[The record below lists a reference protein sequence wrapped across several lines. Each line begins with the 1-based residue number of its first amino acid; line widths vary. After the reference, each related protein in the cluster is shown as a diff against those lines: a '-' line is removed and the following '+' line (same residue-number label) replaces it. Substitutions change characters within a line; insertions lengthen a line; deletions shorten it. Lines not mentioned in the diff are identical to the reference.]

1 MRIVD
6 KLHLRTKLLFLFFL
20 ISSGLIVVGILGHA
34 NMNAM
39 KKNLDELYFGSF
51 IPVDEL
57 NTLIRLYHD
66 GVAST
71 VYMVKDGAIAPF
83 EASERLS
90 VTLDEIDRIWTSYA
104 SHYKSKDELLY
115 VNYTAH
121 TIENVNV
128 DIKRLIRICQDGR
141 EVGKISTRNVAN
153 TVEKMQTVLRKLLEY
168 ERDIA
173 KHQRKGFLNT
183 FDDTT
188 LQLGILL
195 PLIIGAIMILSLII
209 FRSIHT
215 DQQILEKTSK
225 MLLDANT
232 ELERSSFTD
241 SLTDIYNRRYFN
253 IIYERELKRAKRNGS
268 YLTFMMLDIDYFK
281 LYNDTYGHLEG
292 DNALKAVATEIKKT
306 LHRPGDYLFRLGGE
320 EFGVIITETDA
331 QNSKMMAEK
340 IRRNIE
346 ALQIEHAHNTA
357 SHYVTVSIGLTT
369 LIPSVALKEA
379 VILSEADVNLYKAKE
394 NGRNQIAVST
404 SILNKNDD
412 RSRGVVA

>member
-1 MRIVD
+1 
-6 KLHLRTKLLFLFFL
+6 
-20 ISSGLIVVGILGHA
+20 
-34 NMNAM
+34 MNAM
-39 KKNLDELYFGSF
+39 KKNMDELYFGSF

-57 NTLIRLYHD
+57 NSLIHLYHE
-66 GVAST
+66 GVEST
-71 VYMVKDGAIAPF
+71 VYRLKEDAISPF
-83 EASERLS
+83 KASEKLS
-90 VTLDEIDRIWTSYA
+90 MTLDEINRTWESYA
-104 SHYKSKDELLY
+104 SHYKSKEELLY
-115 VNYTAH
+115 VNYTGN
-121 TIENVNV
+121 TIRNVNV
-128 DIKRLIRICQDGR
+128 DIRRLIQICQENRQIDQ
-141 EVGKISTRNVAN
+141 ISTKKVSN
-153 TVEKMQTVLRKLLEY
+153 TVQKMQTVLRKLLQY
-168 ERDIA
+168 EREVA
-173 KHQRKGFLNT
+173 KHERKSFLDT
-183 FDDTT
+183 FDKTS
-188 LQLGILL
+188 LHLGILL
-195 PLIIGAIMILSLII
+195 PLITGAIMILSLII

-215 DQQILEKTSK
+215 DQQILKKTSQ
-225 MLLDANT
+225 MLLEANT

-253 IIYERELKRAKRNGS
+253 VIYERELKRAKRNGS

-340 IRRNIE
+340 IRRNVE
-346 ALQIEHAHNTA
+346 ALQIEHEHNTA